1 MRKKQLFSQNSYKLG
16 KELRKYLNEES
27 KLSHDFGLH
36 FKWSFRNRE
45 RNLDDDS
52 YFSMIGGKAF

>member
-16 KELRKYLNEES
+16 KELRKYPNEES

-36 FKWSFRNRE
+36 FKQSFRNRE